1 MGPEV
6 PEKPSLDG
14 LEDKWIER
22 WEADGTYRFDRSR
35 PRADVYSIDTPP
47 PTVSGRLH
55 IGHVCSY
62 THTDTVA
69 RYQRMRGRAVFYP
82 MGWDDNG
89 LNVER
94 RAQIHYGVYV
104 DTRLHYDPDFR
115 PPEKPPKKPIPVS
128 RPNFI
133 ELCAALTVELEKEYR
148 ELWTRISLSVDWSY
162 LYRTIGPDVTRV
174 SQLAFLRLLGREQVY
189 RVEAPTLWDVDF
201 RSAIAQ
207 AELEDREIPGAY
219 HRLRF
224 HKADGGDVQIETTRP
239 ELVPACVA
247 LVAHPDDSRY
257 QPLFGTEVTTP
268 LFGVKVP
275 VLAHELADPEKGSG
289 IAMICTFGDT
299 TDVVWWRELG
309 LPVRNVMG
317 HDGRLREVE
326 WGELEWQSTDPGAAR
341 EAYAELIGKTSAQ
354 AQKRIVDLLDGS
366 GDLVG
371 EPRPITHPVK
381 FWENGTRPLEIVT
394 NRQWFIRYPPKD
406 VLLQRGEELRW
417 HPDFM
422 KIRYQNWVEGLTGD
436 WNITRQRF
444 FGVPFP
450 VWYPLDD
457 EGEVDWNAPIPAG
470 EDRLPVDP
478 SNDVPE
484 GYTEGQR
491 GKPRGFVGDP
501 DVMDTWASSSMS
513 PEFVSGWERD
523 PNLFERTFPMD
534 LRPQAHEIIRTW
546 LFYTVVRAQ
555 LEFHNLPFSDV
566 AISGFVRDPDRKKL
580 SKSAG
585 NSPDDPFAV
594 IESHGADAVRY
605 WACGARPGRDLE
617 MDRNQFK
624 IGRRLAIKIL
634 NASRFVLSRL
644 GPEGE
649 ITSPLDNAML
659 AKLADVV
666 DQATAAFDDY
676 DYAAALDRTEAFFW
690 SFCDDYLELVKGRAY
705 ATQDDEGAAS
715 ANRALTVAL
724 SVFLRLFAP
733 ILPYVTDEVWS
744 WWQDGSVHT
753 ASWPTGDEVRNTA
766 GAADAQIVLDVAA
779 EVTAEVRRAKTEA
792 KASLRADVTRVV
804 VRDTSERLAA
814 LRAAEADVKEAGHIA
829 ELVTEEGPELS
840 VDVELAPAP

>member
-1 MGPEV
+1 MGAEV

-22 WEADGTYRFDRSR
+22 WDADGTYRFDRSNAR
-35 PRADVYSIDTPP
+35 PDVYSIDTPP

-62 THTDTVA
+62 THTDTIA

-94 RAQIHYGVYV
+94 RAQIHYGVYC
-104 DTRLHYDPDFR
+104 DPTLPYDPDFR
-115 PPEKPPKKPIPVS
+115 PPEKPPKRPVPVS

-133 ELCAALTVELEKEYR
+133 ELCAALTEELEEEYR
-148 ELWTRISLSVDWSY
+148 RLWTSISLSVDWSY
-162 LYRTIGPDVTRV
+162 LYRTIGPQVRRV
-174 SQLAFLRLLGREQVY
+174 SQLAFLRNLAHDHVY
-189 RVEAPTLWDVDF
+189 RIEAPTLWDVDF

-219 HRLRF
+219 YRLRF
-224 HKADGGDVQIETTRP
+224 HKPDGGDVQIETTRP

-247 LVAHPDDSRY
+247 LVAHPDDDRY
-257 QPLFGTEVTTP
+257 RSLFGSEVVTP
-268 LFGVKVP
+268 LFGVRVP

-309 LPVRNVMG
+309 LPVRGVMG
-317 HDGRLREVE
+317 RDGRLVPVE
-326 WGELEWQSTDPGAAR
+326 WGQPGWESDDPAAAQQNYDELA
-341 EAYAELIGKTSAQ
+341 GKTSAQ
-354 AQKRIVDLLDGS
+354 AQKRIAQLLQES
-366 GDLVG
+366 GELVG
-371 EPRPITHPVK
+371 EPRRITHAVK
-381 FWENGTRPLEIVT
+381 FWENGSRALEIVT
-394 NRQWFIRYPPKD
+394 NRQWFIRFPPKD
-406 VLLQRGEELRW
+406 VLLRRGEELRW

-422 KIRYQNWVEGLTGD
+422 RVRYQNWVEGLAGD

-450 VWYPLDD
+450 VWYPVD
-457 EGEVDWNAPIPAG
+457 EAGDVDWNAPITAG
-470 EDRLPVDP
+470 DERLPVDP
-478 SNDVPE
+478 STDAPE
-484 GYTEGQR
+484 GYTEDQR
-491 GKPRGFVGDP
+491 GKPGGFVGDP

-523 PNLFERTFPMD
+523 ADLFERTFPMD

-546 LFYTVVRAQ
+546 LFYTVVRAE
-555 LEFHNLPFSDV
+555 LEFHKLPFSHV

-585 NSPDDPFAV
+585 NSPDDPFAL
-594 IESHGADAVRY
+594 IDTHGADAIRY

-617 MDRNQFK
+617 LDRNQFK

-634 NASRFVLSRL
+634 NASKFVLSRL

-659 AKLADVV
+659 AKLADLV
-666 DQATAAFDDY
+666 DQATVAFEDY
-676 DYAAALDRTEAFFW
+676 DYANALDRTESFFW

-705 ATQDDEGAAS
+705 GSQGDEGSAS

-724 SVFLRLFAP
+724 STFLRLFAP
-733 ILPYVTDEVWS
+733 ILPFVTDEVWS
-744 WWQDGSVHT
+744 WCQDGSVHT
-753 ASWPTGDEVRNTA
+753 AAWPTGDEVRGAA
-766 GAADAQIVLDVAA
+766 GAEDAQIVLDVAA
-779 EVTAEVRRAKTEA
+779 AVTAEVRRAKTEA
-792 KASLRADVTRVV
+792 KASLRADVTKVT

-829 ELVTEEGPELS
+829 ELVTEEATELS
-840 VDVELAPAP
+840 VEVELATP

>member
-35 PRADVYSIDTPP
+35 PRADIYSIDTPP

-55 IGHVCSY
+55 IGHVSSY
-62 THTDTVA
+62 THTDTIA
-69 RYQRMRGRAVFYP
+69 RYRRMGGKAVFYP

-104 DTRLHYDPDFR
+104 DTTLHYDPNFR

-162 LYRTIGPDVTRV
+162 LYRTIGPDVTRI
-174 SQLAFLRLLGREQVY
+174 SQLAFLRLLKRDQVY

-224 HKADGGDVQIETTRP
+224 HKPDGGDVQIETTRP

-247 LVAHPDDSRY
+247 LVAHPEDKRY
-257 QPLFGTEVTTP
+257 HSLFGTEVTTP

-326 WGELEWQSTDPGAAR
+326 WGELEWQSTDLGAAR
-341 EAYAELIGKTSAQ
+341 EAYAELVGKTSVQ
-354 AQKRIVDLLDGS
+354 AQKRIVELLDES

-371 EPRPITHPVK
+371 EPRAITHPVK
-381 FWENGTRPLEIVT
+381 FWENGTRALEIVT
-394 NRQWFIRYPPKD
+394 NRQWFIRFPPKD
-406 VLLQRGEELRW
+406 ILLQRGEELRW

-450 VWYPLDD
+450 VWYPLDE
-457 EGEVDWNAPIPAG
+457 EGEVDWNAPIAAAD
-470 EDRLPVDP
+470 ERLPVDP
-478 SNDVPE
+478 SNDVPD
-484 GYTEGQR
+484 GYTEDQR
-491 GKPRGFVGDP
+491 GQPGGFIGDP
-501 DVMDTWASSSMS
+501 EPGSSTRSCAPS
-513 PEFVSGWERD
+513 WSSTTCP
-523 PNLFERTFPMD
+523 
-534 LRPQAHEIIRTW
+534 
-546 LFYTVVRAQ
+546 
-555 LEFHNLPFSDV
+555 
-566 AISGFVRDPDRKKL
+566 
-580 SKSAG
+580 SA
-585 NSPDDPFAV
+585 
-594 IESHGADAVRY
+594 
-605 WACGARPGRDLE
+605 
-617 MDRNQFK
+617 
-624 IGRRLAIKIL
+624 
-634 NASRFVLSRL
+634 
-644 GPEGE
+644 
-649 ITSPLDNAML
+649 TSPSPASC
-659 AKLADVV
+659 AIPTARSSPSRP
-666 DQATAAFDDY
+666 ATRPTTRSTSSQRT
-676 DYAAALDRTEAFFW
+676 ALTPSAT
-690 SFCDDYLELVKGRAY
+690 GRAAPVPG
-705 ATQDDEGAAS
+705 ATWIS
-715 ANRALTVAL
+715 
-724 SVFLRLFAP
+724 
-733 ILPYVTDEVWS
+733 
-744 WWQDGSVHT
+744 T
-753 ASWPTGDEVRNTA
+753 A
-766 GAADAQIVLDVAA
+766 
-779 EVTAEVRRAKTEA
+779 
-792 KASLRADVTRVV
+792 
-804 VRDTSERLAA
+804 TSSRLAA
-814 LRAAEADVKEAGHIA
+814 GWPSR
-829 ELVTEEGPELS
+829 S
-840 VDVELAPAP
+840 

>member
-1 MGPEV
+1 
-6 PEKPSLDG
+6 
-14 LEDKWIER
+14 
-22 WEADGTYRFDRSR
+22 
-35 PRADVYSIDTPP
+35 
-47 PTVSGRLH
+47 
-55 IGHVCSY
+55 
-62 THTDTVA
+62 
-69 RYQRMRGRAVFYP
+69 
-82 MGWDDNG
+82 
-89 LNVER
+89 
-94 RAQIHYGVYV
+94 
-104 DTRLHYDPDFR
+104 
-115 PPEKPPKKPIPVS
+115 
-128 RPNFI
+128 
-133 ELCAALTVELEKEYR
+133 
-148 ELWTRISLSVDWSY
+148 
-162 LYRTIGPDVTRV
+162 
-174 SQLAFLRLLGREQVY
+174 
-189 RVEAPTLWDVDF
+189 
-201 RSAIAQ
+201 
-207 AELEDREIPGAY
+207 
-219 HRLRF
+219 
-224 HKADGGDVQIETTRP
+224 
-239 ELVPACVA
+239 
-247 LVAHPDDSRY
+247 
-257 QPLFGTEVTTP
+257 
-268 LFGVKVP
+268 
-275 VLAHELADPEKGSG
+275 
-289 IAMICTFGDT
+289 
-299 TDVVWWRELG
+299 
-309 LPVRNVMG
+309 VRNVMG

-417 HPDFM
+417 HPGFM